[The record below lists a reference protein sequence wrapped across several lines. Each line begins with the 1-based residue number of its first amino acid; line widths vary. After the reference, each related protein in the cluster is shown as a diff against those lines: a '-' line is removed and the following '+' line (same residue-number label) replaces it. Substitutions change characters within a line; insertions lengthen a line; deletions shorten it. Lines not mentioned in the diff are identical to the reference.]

1 MEKLLLAIFITFSLN
16 VFIGLSTS
24 SSKQL
29 LAQGVNPPLY
39 LAAIL
44 GDRLH

>member
-1 MEKLLLAIFITFSLN
+1 MEKLLLAVVITFSLN
-16 VFIGLSTS
+16 IFIGLSTS

-29 LAQGVNPPLY
+29 LAHGVNPPLQ
-39 LAAIL
+39 LATIL